1 MNKQKALKMISL
13 SVIFFIFLTFLL
25 YLLRRFVPDG
35 LVFDQILYLSLIFL
49 IFATFISTRSF
60 QRVLPQSQ
68 LAVIVLIVTFFFY
81 SFYSVMLVNIDRSRS
96 FYVLSWVEKDKIYY
110 ENGKIQVSVESRE
123 ADNSDGVEQRI
134 IEQKDRGLIK
144 ISGDK
149 VQLTLYGKNLLMVSN
164 TFASIFTLKN
174 WELNNY

>member
-1 MNKQKALKMISL
+1 
-13 SVIFFIFLTFLL
+13 
-25 YLLRRFVPDG
+25 
-35 LVFDQILYLSLIFL
+35 
-49 IFATFISTRSF
+49 
-60 QRVLPQSQ
+60 
-68 LAVIVLIVTFFFY
+68 
-81 SFYSVMLVNIDRSRS
+81 
-96 FYVLSWVEKDKIYY
+96 VEKDKIYY